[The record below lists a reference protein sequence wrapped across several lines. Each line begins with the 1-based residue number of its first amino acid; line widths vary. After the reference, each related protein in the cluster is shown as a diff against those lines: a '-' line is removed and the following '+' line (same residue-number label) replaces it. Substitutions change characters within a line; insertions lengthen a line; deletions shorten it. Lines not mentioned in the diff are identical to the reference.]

1 MKKNLYKKIGKI
13 FEQISNLTPQME
25 ESHTSFCCKNIKGKT
40 PWKSNLGEIPQPNV
54 PSLILK
60 LIEIA

>member
-25 ESHTSFCCKNIKGKT
+25 ESHTSFCCKNIKGAQSSKGRL
-40 PWKSNLGEIPQPNV
+40 LGS
-54 PSLILK
+54 PS
-60 LIEIA
+60 